1 MFQLV
6 FMKKMYFSLLLFI
19 AIAAAASPP
28 VTPATNLVFNSIEGN
43 KLQFTWT
50 NGSGAKRIVVMKA
63 GSAVTATPVDG
74 IDYTPGTTFGNG
86 DVLAPG
92 EFIVY
97 DGNSSQAAVAG
108 LQPGIV
114 YHIAV
119 FEYNG
124 TGFSTEYLLTA
135 LKGSRSTAVAPTTQA
150 SALLYTNMA
159 PTSATIS
166 WTRGNGNR
174 CLVVLREGSAVNS
187 SPVDLTRYYSNSSF
201 GSGAQVG
208 SGNYTVY
215 EGTGT
220 TVNVSGLKIGV
231 SYHVAVFEFNGFDGP
246 MYLVPALAGS
256 FTTASSPT
264 VPSSTVR
271 TQVSDGKQLQLV
283 WTRGNGTKA
292 LMILKKGS
300 PVTAVP
306 ADNVD
311 YTENMAFGSGQEI
324 APGEFVVFDANDYNT
339 FITGLEPSTLY
350 YYRIY
355 EYSVNGG
362 SIRYL
367 TSSFASGTTQTAFP
381 PTTAASNIS
390 VSYVRMDYMYMS
402 LTKGNGTGR
411 LVLIKKGSPVDATPA
426 DLVKYTSSQT
436 YGAGQQIG
444 NGNYAITPDNIFGL
458 EAGTTY
464 HFAFFEF
471 NGDQQPVY
479 NFTPSRFSATTLSR
493 PTLPPTQMGAN
504 AEATSMTVGWQNG
517 NGNRRLVI
525 GKKGSA
531 VTSIPQDSIHYTANG
546 VFGSGQ
552 EMAPGEFVLY
562 DNTNNS
568 VAVSGLET
576 ATVYHFRVF
585 ELNVINGKEVYLTTA
600 FASGSFST
608 IAPPTVQAKNI
619 TATAITQT
627 SITLNWEAGNG
638 TNALL
643 VGRKDSPVT
652 ADPVDGIVY
661 TGNTYFGNGEAVG
674 AGNYAL
680 LRSRS
685 TSTTITNLQPGTT
698 YHFSLYECNGMYGP
712 AFLRPGITASFTT
725 IAGVSTPTQP
735 ATAFTTSAVEGNA
748 MRVGWT
754 NGNGSSRI
762 VVARAGSPVSFSPAD
777 ATAYVANNQFGNGT
791 NLGNGQYVVYN
802 GNGTYADILNLQKN
816 TVYYFAVFEYNGT
829 GATAKY
835 LATQSL
841 TGTRSTASAPSVNAS
856 SISFTAVGA
865 TQATI
870 NWTNGNGERRLV
882 LIRANETI
890 TTMPAD
896 LTAYTASTVFG
907 NGTTVGTGTYTVY
920 SNDASSVTVTN
931 LQPGITYHVAIL
943 EYNGLSAPVYTT
955 TAAKSS
961 FITVGAPQT
970 QTTNAV
976 VSQVTSNSVQLNW
989 TNGNGQYRLVIGRKN
1004 AVVNAVPADNIS
1016 YNASSVFGNG
1026 QLLGTDCYV
1035 LYKGTGSSITVT
1047 NLEGLST
1054 YHFAVV
1060 EYNDFGSGVIR
1071 YLTTNPARANVTTTI
1086 ALPVHLASWTARMSG
1101 TIVMLNWSTAME
1113 EHTSHFNIQSGRDGI
1128 RFTTVQ
1134 TITARGNSTT
1144 VQQYSTSD
1152 APSGDGV
1159 IYYRLEIVDED
1170 GHKTYSDVQQ
1180 VRITGKSSLSLYPNP
1195 ATDEVRLTVAATGTH
1210 QWIIFNQSGQVQRKG
1225 STSTQQTTIPISTL
1239 AAGIY
1244 RLQVIHNDQ
1253 TTTLSFI
1260 KQ

>member
-1 MFQLV
+1 M

-63 GSAVTATPVDG
+63 NSAVTATPVDG

-97 DGNSSQAAVAG
+97 DGNSSQVTVAG

-124 TGFSTEYLLTA
+124 TGFSTEYLLTS
-135 LKGSRSTAVAPTTQA
+135 LKGSKATAVAPTTQA
-150 SALLYTNMA
+150 SALLYTNIA

-174 CLVVLREGSAVNS
+174 CLVVMREGSAVNS

-208 SGNYTVY
+208 PGNYTVY
-215 EGTGT
+215 EGTGST
-220 TVNVSGLKIGV
+220 IQVSGLKIGV

-246 MYLVPALAGS
+246 MYLVPAVAGA
-256 FTTASSPT
+256 FTTASAPT
-264 VPSSTVR
+264 IPSSTVR
-271 TQVSDGKQLQLV
+271 TQVSDGKQLQLA

-292 LMILKKGS
+292 LLILKKGS

-311 YTENMAFGSGQEI
+311 YTENMAFGSGEEI

-390 VSYVRMDYMYMS
+390 VSYVRMDYMYMN
-402 LTKGNGTGR
+402 LTRGNGTGR
-411 LVLIKKGSPVDATPA
+411 LVLIKKGSPVDATPT

-479 NFTPSRFSATTLSR
+479 NFTPSRFSATTLAR
-493 PTLPPTQMGAN
+493 PTLPPTQMGVN

-531 VTSIPQDSIHYTANG
+531 VTSSPEDSVHYTPNA

-552 EMAPGEFVLY
+552 EIAPGEFVLY

-568 VAVSGLET
+568 VTVSGLET
-576 ATVYHFRVF
+576 GTMYHFRVF
-585 ELNVINGKEVYLTTA
+585 ELNVINGKEVYLTSA

-608 IAPPTVQAKNI
+608 LAPPTIQAKNM
-619 TATAITQT
+619 TASAVTQT

-638 TNALL
+638 GSALL
-643 VGRKDSPVT
+643 VGRKDNPVN
-652 ADPVDGIVY
+652 ADPVDGVVY
-661 TGNTYFGNGEAVG
+661 SGNSYFGNGEAMG

-680 LRSRS
+680 QRSRS

-698 YHFSLYECNGMYGP
+698 YYFALYEQNGLYGP
-712 AFLRPGITASFTT
+712 AYLRPGYMASFTT
-725 IAGVSTPTQP
+725 AAGVSTPTQP
-735 ATAFTTSAVEGNA
+735 ATTAVFSGVEGNA
-748 MRVGWT
+748 MRIGWT
-754 NGNGSSRI
+754 NGNGSNRI
-762 VVARAGSPVSFSPAD
+762 VVARAGSAVSSTPAD
-777 ATAYVANNQFGNGT
+777 ATAYAANNQFGNGT

-802 GNGTYADILNLQKN
+802 GNGTYADVLNLQKN
-816 TVYYFAVFEYNGT
+816 TTYYFAVFEYNGT

-835 LATQSL
+835 LTTQSL
-841 TGTRSTASAPSVNAS
+841 VAAKATAAAPSVNAS

-865 TQATI
+865 TAATI

-882 LIRANETI
+882 LVRANDAI
-890 TTMPAD
+890 VAIPAD
-896 LTAYTASTVFG
+896 LTSYAASSAFG

-931 LQPGITYHVAIL
+931 LQPGITYHVGL
-943 EYNGLSAPVYTT
+943 FEYNGLNAPVYTT
-955 TAAKSS
+955 AAAKSS
-961 FITVGAPQT
+961 FITVGAPQV
-970 QTTNAV
+970 QTTNATF
-976 VSQVTSNSVQLNW
+976 SQVTSHSVQLNW

-1004 AVVNAVPADNIS
+1004 AAVNTMPADNIS
-1016 YNASSVFGNG
+1016 YNASSAFGSG

-1035 LYKGTGSSITVT
+1035 LYKGTGSAVTVT
-1047 NLEGLST
+1047 DLEGLST

-1060 EYNDFGSGVIR
+1060 EYNDFGSSAIR

-1086 ALPVHLASWTARMSG
+1086 ALPVHLASWSARTSG
-1101 TIVMLNWSTAME
+1101 SIVLLNWSTATE
-1113 EHTSHFNIQSGRDGI
+1113 EHTRHFNLQAGRDGV
-1128 RFTTVQ
+1128 RFTTIQ
-1134 TITARGNSTT
+1134 TIAAKGNSTT
-1144 VQQYSTSD
+1144 VQHYSTTD

-1159 IYYRLEIVDED
+1159 LYYRLEIVDED
-1170 GHKTYSDVQQ
+1170 GRKTYSDVQQ
-1180 VRITGKSSLSLYPNP
+1180 VRIAGNLSVALYPNP
-1195 ATDEVRLTVAATGTH
+1195 ATDQVRLTVAATGTH
-1210 QWIIFNQSGQVQRKG
+1210 RWTIFNNLGQVQRNG
-1225 STSTQQTTIPISTL
+1225 TTYTSQTTIPVSNL
-1239 AAGIY
+1239 APGIY
-1244 RLQVIHNDQ
+1244 RLQVIHNNQ
-1253 TTTLSFI
+1253 ITTLSFI